1 MRRALSSFAACLLA
15 LALALPLHASQTDV
29 EVQNLAAQLDQ
40 LSADP
45 VLGNLALGE
54 QARARDAINT
64 LREAGRRERPHYL
77 FMAQQ
82 RVALARAAAQAEAD
96 QRQLDQ
102 LQREHDHIMLE
113 AAQADAEAARAELAR
128 QRLQYQAAVEQA
140 QMLQQQGA
148 ASAQEAQQAQAEAEQ
163 ARQLAA
169 AQARAAA
176 LAKRE
181 ADLAEQATRA
191 LRGDSGTTSA
201 ASSSGGSL
209 HLPDSAFESGSDT
222 ISASRTRRLAEF
234 AQAHVGQSIRITPRA
249 AQGLRVLAG
258 RRAVAVR
265 DALIAGGADAS
276 RIHIRAVE
284 SGGEGASVE
293 VTAGP

>member
-148 ASAQEAQQAQAEAEQ
+148 ASAQQAQAEAEQ